1 MAHSSLEFRFTTA
14 MFQLSGLFRVFFYLL
29 IKTIRVSIEKFTC
42 IRAPF
47 LSSSPKLIVSVNSPL
62 CPIVRAYPAGE
73 LVWLFR

>member
-14 MFQLSGLFRVFFYLL
+14 MFELSGLFRLFFYSL

-42 IRAPF
+42 IRVPF

-62 CPIVRAYPAGE
+62 CPIVSAYPTGK
-73 LVWLFR
+73 VIWLFR